1 MQTVK
6 LVMEIKL
13 ASLGHVSLDGSKFKA
28 NSSSH
33 KAMNYKFL
41 KEKEQAIC
49 VEVEALLQHAKACDA
64 EHNAAYQERI
74 GYELPADLTF
84 KQRRRDALGPFHDP
98 SFPTAIQGERRIAGQ
113 HASHLPDELQGR
125 TVLDAI
131 QARLPG
137 MTR

>member
-6 LVMEIKL
+6 LAMDMKL
-13 ASLGHVSLDGSKFKA
+13 SSLGHVSLDGSKSNA

-64 EHNAAYQERI
+64 EDNAAYQERI

-84 KQRRRDALGPFHDP
+84 QQRRLRTIKTAKKALK
-98 SFPTAIQGERRIAGQ
+98 ARRR
-113 HASHLPDELQGR
+113 S
-125 TVLDAI
+125 TT

-137 MTR
+137 MAR